1 MNQKVWPLGRNLVA
15 FSAGFLFAVG
25 LASGGMTQPSVVLDF
40 LNVLEW
46 DPTLLFVMLGALIV
60 FIPIYQF
67 SRKRKHPFFDSAFH
81 LPQDTKVT
89 RQLIGGSVIFGIGW
103 GLGGYCP
110 GPALASLASGSVGPA
125 IFVLAMIVG
134 FFLHKIYVRFN

>member
-25 LASGGMTQPSVVLDF
+25 LASGGMTQPSVVLNF
-40 LNVLEW
+40 LNLLTW
-46 DPTLLFVMLGALIV
+46 DPTLLFVMAGALIV

-67 SRKRKHPFFDSAFH
+67 SRKRKHPFFDSEFH
-81 LPQDTKVT
+81 LPENAKVT
-89 RQLIGGSVIFGIGW
+89 RQLIAGSAIFGIGW

-110 GPALASLASGSVGPA
+110 GPAVASLASGSAGPA
-125 IFVLAMIVG
+125 IFVVSMIVG
-134 FFLHKIYVRFN
+134 FFLYKVYLRFN